1 MQNNITINNDTNKND
16 SRKSFAIS
24 CLLFVLLYLSLLFFK
39 FGQVTPEPIEDV
51 IEIEKT
57 PDEITMHKFETSEK
71 TGGGSGQEVDAPL
84 SDKFTPQT
92 EKIINDPNSESKE
105 TISKGNSNHSNAEH
119 SETNEASTTKVAP
132 NPFGSGGSGGGNQ
145 GGNGKG
151 FGKDNGDGTGKGN
164 GEGVKARIRLND
176 PNTDGIESD
185 QNAKICIKLTINA
198 EGDIIK
204 AENIVAKTTTTNQSI
219 INQVLS
225 NVKSQVKYNKKEGA
239 APEVVFL
246 TVNLSAN

>member
-1 MQNNITINNDTNKND
+1 MQNNISINNDTNKND

-24 CLLFVLLYLSLLFFK
+24 SLLFVLLYLSLLYLK
-39 FGQVTPEPIEDV
+39 FGQITTEPIED
-51 IEIEKT
+51 IIKIEKN

-71 TGGGSGQEVDAPL
+71 TGGGSGQEVNAPL

-92 EKIINDPNSESKE
+92 EKILNDPNSASTE

-132 NPFGSGGSGGGNQ
+132 NPFGSGGSGGGTQ

-176 PNTDGIESD
+176 PNTEGIESD
-185 QNAKICIKLTINA
+185 QNAKISMKLTINS

-204 AENIVAKTTTTNQSI
+204 IENIVAKTTTTNQSI
-219 INQVLS
+219 INQVLA
-225 NVKSQVKYNKKEGA
+225 NVKAQVKYNKKDGA

-246 TVNLSAN
+246 TVNLSAK